1 MDKDISKSKREVK
14 LECDNQI
21 LELKNMHSILI
32 LVGVIA
38 TIIAAL
44 GIGYFFISENGGFG
58 SLPNSVVG
66 NIQNAQPLVLQGSYE
81 DQSIV
86 ITNQTYVTIQGDYN
100 SYNFSI
106 DTNSTIKLIIQ
117 GNNNNV
123 SIINGRINLEIQ
135 GNLNIIHVKNTVI
148 LSRQI
153 QGNADSVI

>member
-1 MDKDISKSKREVK
+1 MNKDISKSKREIK

-21 LELKNMHSILI
+21 LELKNMHSVLI

-38 TIIAAL
+38 TIIIAL

-58 SLPNSVVG
+58 SSPNSVVD
-66 NIQNAQPLVLQGSYE
+66 NIRNAQPLVLQGSYE
-81 DQSIV
+81 AQSVV
-86 ITNQTYVTIQGDYN
+86 ITNQTYVTIQGDYSN
-100 SYNFSI
+100 YNFSI

-135 GNLNIIHVKNTVI
+135 GNFNIIHVKNTVI